1 MPDPLLSV
9 ESLEAG
15 YGSVTVLHDI
25 SFKMSGG
32 EVAALV
38 GANGAGKT
46 TTLRCLSGLLSP
58 NRGVI
63 RFRGE
68 PISRTAPHRI
78 VDMGLVQV
86 PEGRLLFPAMTVKEN
101 LLLGAFLSK
110 SRTAIADDLEKVLHL
125 FPALR
130 EKLTS
135 RAGSLSGGQQQMVA
149 IGRALMARPKL
160 LVLDEPSLGLA
171 PLVVQDIFRII
182 GQLAASGLA
191 ILLVEQNISN
201 ALNLAH
207 QGWVL
212 ENGVIALEGTGRA
225 LLADPRVQSSYLGV
239 H

>member
-9 ESLEAG
+9 ERLEAG

-25 SFKMSGG
+25 SFRMSSG

-46 TTLRCLSGLLSP
+46 TTLRCLSGLLSS
-58 NRGVI
+58 NKGVI

-78 VDMGLVQV
+78 VEMGLVQV

-110 SRTAIADDLEKVLHL
+110 SRNAIATDLEKVLHL

-135 RAGSLSGGQQQMVA
+135 RAGSLSG
-149 IGRALMARPKL
+149 GRALMARPKL

-182 GQLAASGLA
+182 GQLAESGLA

-225 LLADPRVQSSYLGV
+225 LLADPRVQSAYLGV